1 MKCNECGKRLQQFYY
16 SIGGKSF
23 CKAHALEFI
32 SDIAEFK
39 INLNQTE
46 GKNGF

>member
-1 MKCNECGKRLQQFYY
+1 MKCKECGKRLQLFYY
-16 SIGGKSF
+16 VIGGKEY

-39 INLNQTE
+39 VNLNQTG
-46 GKNGF
+46 GKNE